1 MWWRMAETAT
11 KQGTS
16 VLERLNE
23 TSPDQFVALLGA
35 IVEHSPW
42 VAEAAASRRPFS
54 TIDLLHRTMMQIVA
68 EAPAAQ
74 KLALIQ
80 AHPELAGREAVAGEM
95 TPASTGEQARLGLDR
110 LPALEFDEITR
121 LNRAYRERF
130 GFPCIVA
137 LRLHQTRSEVLKEM
151 ERRLANDRATEI
163 GLALEQIG
171 YIARGRLQ
179 KLVEG
184 GTM

>member
-1 MWWRMAETAT
+1 MAETAIR
-11 KQGTS
+11 QSTS

-23 TSPDQFVALLGA
+23 ASPDQFIALLGA

-54 TIDLLHRTMMQIVA
+54 TIDLLHQTMMQIVA
-68 EAPAAQ
+68 EAPPEQ

-95 TPASTGEQARLGLDR
+95 TPASTSEQTRLGLDR
-110 LPALEFDEITR
+110 LPAEEFDEISR
-121 LNRAYRERF
+121 LNRTYRERF

-137 LRLHQTRSEVLKEM
+137 LRLHQSRREVLREM
-151 ERRLANDRATEI
+151 ERRLVNDRATEI
-163 GLALEQIG
+163 GLALEQIS

-184 GTM
+184 GTV